1 MDVFHF
7 LQRITNAVSR
17 RGGPSHVLYSS
28 FCADLVACVYCEN
41 KVDFDCLANAIA
53 RAHNVS
59 IAMAGNT
66 ARKREDFRKFVR
78 RSIPGPAELERRMLR
93 LLEAYEGMADGNG
106 HLVLH
111 EEAVKCFHEQP
122 RHARKGC
129 VSDPEWGAFCP
140 DGPHTFRGDGDTVV
154 VPKWRMLRG
163 TSQLEGFHPMQA
175 ATISGTNVG
184 AELGNA
190 QLLEAAVRWNRKVG
204 GNSLAHADVQRDDVL
219 RGIALLQKKLRGDT
233 QLPEHVDPEA
243 LPTLEEFGV
252 GYLLQ
257 GLGADARA
265 AGKINWRSHDTLRKK
280 HEPKRAGL
288 AKTYQP
294 YPVDKSPEMI
304 QAFTVLFAE
313 SGDPEDML
321 RLYKERYFA
330 PSGAQGDGA
339 SGYYLTNI
347 VFVKKWLKE

>member
-1 MDVFHF
+1 
-7 LQRITNAVSR
+7 
-17 RGGPSHVLYSS
+17 
-28 FCADLVACVYCEN
+28 
-41 KVDFDCLANAIA
+41 
-53 RAHNVS
+53 
-59 IAMAGNT
+59 MAGNT

-111 EEAVKCFHEQP
+111 EEAVKCFHEQL

-140 DGPHTFRGDGDTVV
+140 DGSHAFRGDGDAVV